1 MTGIFDSHSHYDDT
15 AFSSSVSAAE
25 RFRITEETENT
36 NREELLFRVLKSGVS
51 HIMTCG
57 TTIESSIINR
67 DIADKLDGVYFSAG
81 IHPECVEDCPENYID
96 RLKELLTHEKAKAVG
111 EIGLDYYY
119 DTPKELQKKIF
130 EEQILLAKEL
140 SLPVIVHDREAH
152 QDTFD
157 ILMKHLP
164 RGVLHCYSGSVEMA
178 KEYVKQGF
186 YLGITGV
193 VTFKNSRKVKE
204 LAEWI
209 PTDRLLIETD
219 CPYLAPVPYR
229 GYRNDSSF
237 LTYVAEEIA
246 AIKNVTA
253 EEIINV
259 SRENACKL
267 FKIGG

>member
-1 MTGIFDSHSHYDDT
+1 
-15 AFSSSVSAAE
+15 
-25 RFRITEETENT
+25 
-36 NREELLFRVLKSGVS
+36 
-51 HIMTCG
+51 MTCG
-57 TTIESSIINR
+57 TTIESSMKNR
-67 DIADKLDGVYFSAG
+67 VLAESLDNVYFSAG
-81 IHPECVEDCPENYID
+81 IHPECVEDCPEDYID
-96 RLKELLTHEKAKAVG
+96 KLKEMLKSEKAGAVG

-130 EEQILLAKEL
+130 EEQILLANDL

-193 VTFKNSRKVKE
+193 VTFKNSKKVKE

-209 PTDRLLIETD
+209 PLDKLLIETD
-219 CPYLAPVPYR
+219 APYLAPVPYR

-237 LTYVAEEIA
+237 LSYVAEEIGRL
-246 AIKNVTA
+246 KNKTPQ
-253 EEIINV
+253 EIIDIT
-259 SRENACKL
+259 RENACRL
-267 FKIGG
+267 FNI

>member
-1 MTGIFDSHSHYDDT
+1 MTGIFDSHSHYDDV
-15 AFSSSVSAAE
+15 AFSK
-25 RFRITEETENT
+25 ENT
-36 NREELLFRVLKSGVS
+36 YFKISPDGCHGESPEEFVSHVLSRGVS

-57 TTIESSIINR
+57 TTIESSMKNR
-67 DIADKLDGVYFSAG
+67 VLAESLDNVYFSAG
-81 IHPECVEDCPENYID
+81 IHPECVEDCPEDYID
-96 RLKELLTHEKAKAVG
+96 KLKEMLKSEKAGAVG

-157 ILMKHLP
+157 ILMKHRP

-193 VTFKNSRKVKE
+193 VTFKNSKKVKE

-209 PTDRLLIETD
+209 PLDKLLIETD
-219 CPYLAPVPYR
+219 APYLAPVPYR

-237 LTYVAEEIA
+237 LFYVAEEIGRL
-246 AIKNVTA
+246 KNKTPQ
-253 EEIINV
+253 EIIDIT
-259 SRENACKL
+259 RENACIL
-267 FKIGG
+267 FNI

>member
-1 MTGIFDSHSHYDDT
+1 
-15 AFSSSVSAAE
+15 
-25 RFRITEETENT
+25 
-36 NREELLFRVLKSGVS
+36 
-51 HIMTCG
+51 MTCG
-57 TTIESSIINR
+57 TTIESSMKNR
-67 DIADKLDGVYFSAG
+67 VLAESLDNVYFSAG
-81 IHPECVEDCPENYID
+81 IHPECVEDCPEDYID
-96 RLKELLTHEKAKAVG
+96 KLKEMLKSEKAGAVG

-157 ILMKHLP
+157 ILMKHRP

-193 VTFKNSRKVKE
+193 VTFKNSKKVKE

-209 PTDRLLIETD
+209 PLDKLLIETD
-219 CPYLAPVPYR
+219 APYLAPVPYR

-237 LTYVAEEIA
+237 LFYVAEEIGRL
-246 AIKNVTA
+246 KNKTPQ
-253 EEIINV
+253 EIIDIT
-259 SRENACKL
+259 RENACIL
-267 FKIGG
+267 FNI